1 MHDCGMYIYI
11 CLYPYNMYL
20 MCNHTFTNLGI
31 DKKLILISHSAEFK
45 FTYDGISQ
53 IRIQLDELGQFMSIT
68 YK

>member
-1 MHDCGMYIYI
+1 
-11 CLYPYNMYL
+11 MYL